1 MELELIK
8 NSILDIR
15 GKRVILDY
23 ELAKLYGIETK
34 RLKESVR
41 RNIRRF
47 PEDFMFELSH
57 EEWINLRSQFATSSW
72 GWKRFA
78 PFAFTEQGVAMLSSV
93 LNSDTAI
100 EINISIMR
108 AFVLMRQW
116 ALEYHDLQEKL
127 TDLEKRFG
135 QKFTDIEQVLNYLI
149 QKDQKQVQQGGRK
162 RIGFWKKYKNG
173 IIMEL
178 ELIKNSILEIR
189 GKRVILDYELAKLYE
204 VETKALKQAVRR
216 NIDRF
221 PEDFMFQL
229 TKEEWKLLRSQSVT
243 LEIGKGYHPK
253 YLPFAFTEQ
262 GVAML
267 SAVLN
272 SQRAVQTSVLIMR
285 AFVLMR
291 QWALE
296 YQDLQEKL
304 SELEQRF
311 GQKFTDIEQV
321 LNYLIQKDQKQV
333 QQGGRKRIGFW
344 VKIVISQIVIP
355 SLVEKTNLKNLE

>member
-8 NSILDIR
+8 NSILD
-15 GKRVILDY
+15 
-23 ELAKLYGIETK
+23 
-34 RLKESVR
+34 
-41 RNIRRF
+41 
-47 PEDFMFELSH
+47 
-57 EEWINLRSQFATSSW
+57 
-72 GWKRFA
+72 
-78 PFAFTEQGVAMLSSV
+78 
-93 LNSDTAI
+93 
-100 EINISIMR
+100 
-108 AFVLMRQW
+108 
-116 ALEYHDLQEKL
+116 
-127 TDLEKRFG
+127 
-135 QKFTDIEQVLNYLI
+135 
-149 QKDQKQVQQGGRK
+149 
-162 RIGFWKKYKNG
+162 
-173 IIMEL
+173 
-178 ELIKNSILEIR
+178 IR

-243 LEIGKGYHPK
+243 LEIGKGHYPK

-272 SQRAVQTSVLIMR
+272 SQRAIQASIQIMR

-291 QWALE
+291 QWTLE

-304 SELEQRF
+304 TDLEKRF

-333 QQGGRKRIGFW
+333 QQGGRKRIGF
-344 VKIVISQIVIP
+344 
-355 SLVEKTNLKNLE
+355 